1 MTAAKQFHY
10 ELEHYFPDVERPS
23 FFDFFLHHEA
33 WSASDLLPGEIRVL
47 EPGQGHPLGAGA
59 VRSVTTGSMVITEDV
74 VGFRDG
80 EYFHYEARDGA
91 MPVANF
97 GGELTL
103 QVLPGGLLAR
113 YRGGFDQQYPGTGR
127 ILRQVFRLV
136 QGATFRRLG
145 RAYAQQARAGR
156 QPHLVAAG

>member
-80 EYFHYEARDGA
+80 EYFHY
-91 MPVANF
+91 
-97 GGELTL
+97 
-103 QVLPGGLLAR
+103 
-113 YRGGFDQQYPGTGR
+113 
-127 ILRQVFRLV
+127 
-136 QGATFRRLG
+136 
-145 RAYAQQARAGR
+145 
-156 QPHLVAAG
+156 